1 MKRNIIIGCLI
12 SAAFIFLA
20 VRGINFSDVIKSFR
34 SANYLYTI
42 PMIFLMVLVLYLR
55 SYRWGIILA
64 PRIKYPQWPLFV
76 ITAIGFMTISLLPA
90 RLGEFTRPL
99 LVKQKSGIRIS
110 STMATIVVERVFDL
124 LALIVVLCLV
134 IFTISL
140 PSNIFKTG
148 IIILAIVLVIF
159 FALLLLAVRK
169 EFSLKI
175 ISGLVDKLPARI
187 AAAIKN
193 QLHAFIE
200 GLEILAGHKK
210 NIVCSFSFPC
220 YLGGTRIV
228 MLFNVFLLW
237 LQAVILQCAGIDFHY
252 CNRGNAS
259 GRAGLCR

>member
-148 IIILAIVLVIF
+148 IIILAIVLGIF
-159 FALLLLAVRK
+159 FTLLLLAV
-169 EFSLKI
+169 
-175 ISGLVDKLPARI
+175 
-187 AAAIKN
+187 
-193 QLHAFIE
+193 
-200 GLEILAGHKK
+200 KK
-210 NIVCSFSFPC
+210 GIFPEDHQ
-220 YLGGTRIV
+220 RP
-228 MLFNVFLLW
+228 
-237 LQAVILQCAGIDFHY
+237 
-252 CNRGNAS
+252 R
-259 GRAGLCR
+259 